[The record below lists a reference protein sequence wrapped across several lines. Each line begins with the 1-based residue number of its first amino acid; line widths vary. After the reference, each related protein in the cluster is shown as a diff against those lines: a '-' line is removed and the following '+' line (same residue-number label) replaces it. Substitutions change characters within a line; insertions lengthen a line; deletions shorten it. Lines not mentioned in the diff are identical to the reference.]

1 MSKHYSIRYSVHYSN
16 LVAICVLACCAVV
29 PTCAQELLRVNDAVR
44 RAVQKNYDIIIAS
57 DEAEAARRGDSWA
70 TAGAYPSAT
79 AGASVNTARVA
90 IDQKFSSGTTAR
102 QRGVEQTATQAFAH
116 MQWRVFDG
124 MKMFATKERLAQI
137 RERGES
143 ALRQQVS
150 ATILTTM
157 STYYAL
163 VQTDEQLRVTERML
177 QMVEERK
184 RIADVRLSSGLSSRS
199 DVLQARI
206 DVNDAL
212 ASLVSLRA
220 QRRQTEISLLRC
232 MGQDSSGS
240 VRCADTVQVDSTINL
255 AALRAALATANES
268 VLQALSN
275 IRISQAAKREAASA
289 GYPGLELQAGYVFN
303 RSQNSAGFALF
314 NENNG
319 FNVGANLS
327 VPLLNGWRTETEMEI
342 KEVQIQQQQHIA
354 ENVKRS
360 VVAEFEGTAEEYRAA
375 CTMLPMLR
383 ESMDLAT
390 ENSTIA
396 LERFRRSDITGTEIR
411 AIQLEVLQRSLQLLQ
426 AAVRA
431 KVAELRL
438 RMLAGTLS
446 GGE

>member
-1 MSKHYSIRYSVHYSN
+1 
-16 LVAICVLACCAVV
+16 
-29 PTCAQELLRVNDAVR
+29 
-44 RAVQKNYDIIIAS
+44 
-57 DEAEAARRGDSWA
+57 
-70 TAGAYPSAT
+70 
-79 AGASVNTARVA
+79 
-90 IDQKFSSGTTAR
+90 
-102 QRGVEQTATQAFAH
+102 

-390 ENSTIA
+390 ENSIIA
-396 LERFRRSDITGTEIR
+396 LERFRRSDITSTEIR

>member
-102 QRGVEQTATQAFAH
+102 QRGVEQTSTQAFAH

-157 STYYAL
+157 STYFAL
-163 VQTDEQLRVTERML
+163 VQTDEQLWVTERML

-314 NENNG
+314 N
-319 FNVGANLS
+319 
-327 VPLLNGWRTETEMEI
+327 
-342 KEVQIQQQQHIA
+342 
-354 ENVKRS
+354 
-360 VVAEFEGTAEEYRAA
+360 
-375 CTMLPMLR
+375 
-383 ESMDLAT
+383 
-390 ENSTIA
+390 
-396 LERFRRSDITGTEIR
+396 
-411 AIQLEVLQRSLQLLQ
+411 
-426 AAVRA
+426 
-431 KVAELRL
+431 
-438 RMLAGTLS
+438 
-446 GGE
+446 